1 MADILDP
8 KPIDADEAYHPQDAL
23 SGSIRAATLGGAAG
37 LFYSAIGNTLTK
49 QNIGAFG
56 VFTRF
61 GGNIGLFA
69 AAGGTYQ
76 FIASA
81 SANLREKNDFVNHS
95 IGGTVA
101 GALIG
106 ASSRKMPSV
115 VLNAFL
121 LGAISSVAGFTGTS
135 VFPSSADDPE
145 VDRIA
150 QKEEM
155 RNRFR
160 RPVNETINELGEGRG
175 IYGQGYEE
183 RRRQRLKENYGI
195 DVPEPFYKSTS

>member
-1 MADILDP
+1 
-8 KPIDADEAYHPQDAL
+8 
-23 SGSIRAATLGGAAG
+23 
-37 LFYSAIGNTLTK
+37 
-49 QNIGAFG
+49 
-56 VFTRF
+56 
-61 GGNIGLFA
+61 
-69 AAGGTYQ
+69 
-76 FIASA
+76 
-81 SANLREKNDFVNHS
+81 
-95 IGGTVA
+95 
-101 GALIG
+101 
-106 ASSRKMPSV
+106 MPSV

-175 IYGQGYEE
+175 MWTELG
-183 RRRQRLKENYGI
+183 
-195 DVPEPFYKSTS
+195 